1 MELKLQPYYLFL
13 FSIAFIFCTVI
24 GTVTHEFGHILV
36 AKFLGYE
43 TTLHYSSMNYDRGDG
58 KAELIPIYTEYRYEI
73 ENDLQFPRKEEY
85 ESIIRKI
92 YLTDPLLIKMGGP
105 FQTILTG
112 IIGLLILYFRKD
124 KMRKNG
130 FKLFDW
136 IAVFLSLFWLRE
148 VFNLVMSIFS
158 GIFDGSYFG
167 GDEAKISRILE
178 IPIGTIP
185 IILGVLG
192 LLVSLYIVFKV
203 IPKVKRFNFILGG
216 LIGGISGYILWMNII
231 GPRVLP

>member
-1 MELKLQPYYLFL
+1 MELKLQPYYLLL
-13 FSIAFIFCTVI
+13 FSIAFLFCTVI
-24 GTVTHEFGHILV
+24 GTVTHEFGHIVV

-43 TTLHYSSMNYDRGDG
+43 TTLHYSSMSYDKVDRN
-58 KAELIPIYTEYRYEI
+58 AELIPIYTEYRYEI
-73 ENDLQFPRKEEY
+73 ENDLQFPRKKEY
-85 ESIIRKI
+85 ESIIKKI

-112 IIGLLILYFRKD
+112 LIGLLMLYFRKE
-124 KMRKNG
+124 KIKKNG

-148 VFNLVMSIFS
+148 VFNLVMSISS

-167 GDEAKISRILE
+167 GDEAKISKILE
-178 IPIGTIP
+178 IPTGTIP

-203 IPKVKRFNFILGG
+203 IPKEKRFDFIIAGF
-216 LIGGISGYILWMNII
+216 IGGISGYILWMNII
-231 GPRVLP
+231 GPRILP